1 MISIDGYYPIW
12 YLILATSSV
21 FVSDSIKRCSV
32 CEKERL
38 GIFPKPT
45 LMQLFTLI
53 TLQILRI
60 FAQQGPSVQTGQSI
74 SDTASLQGFDLD
86 SLVARRTRIVDALKQ
101 KIKILIKS
109 PPENQNFNL
118 NAAVELLESRIDQI
132 NNLERVLLKALLI
145 FDKIVKSQKI
155 EELDKL
161 MESES
166 NIIITE
172 FQNLVMEAKNH
183 EATTKSTKKVEDKAR
198 VAGQFEPN
206 PANSTSNSTI
216 IENVLKDVA
225 TTADNLEDKLN
236 SDEFKKGQA
245 KEGTSV
251 ETVIKVPTEHQEQ
264 KSENGTAAANS
275 GTKEASVLIDSSN
288 NQYVLSKPGDATAH
302 IEGIMIL
309 IRFKATQ

>member
-1 MISIDGYYPIW
+1 MLSNDVYHPKW
-12 YLILATSSV
+12 YLILPTRSL
-21 FVSDSIKRCSV
+21 FVSDSVERCSV

-38 GIFPKPT
+38 GIFPKTT

-53 TLQILRI
+53 TLQVLGI
-60 FAQQGPSVQTGQSI
+60 FAQQGPSAQIGQSIVI

-251 ETVIKVPTEHQEQ
+251 ETVIKVPTEHHEQ
-264 KSENGTAAANS
+264 KSENGTAAANT

-302 IEGIMIL
+302 IEGI
-309 IRFKATQ
+309 